1 MTSAAVVFP
10 NRSSSSDAVFGN
22 VFDLVMA
29 RTGAMRVEICEM
41 CSTINLG
48 AAHFCKGC
56 SHKLPAFYAAE
67 RASGGVAPPDHQQP
81 PVRESAWAYAC
92 AS

>member
-1 MTSAAVVFP
+1 MSSAAVVSLS
-10 NRSSSSDAVFGN
+10 RSSSDSAFGN

-29 RTGAMRVEICEM
+29 RTGVMRFEICEM

-56 SHKLPAFYAAE
+56 SHKLPASYAAE
-67 RASGGVAPPDHQQP
+67 CASKRVVTPDHQQP
-81 PVRESAWAYAC
+81 AVREPLWAYA
-92 AS
+92 

>member
-1 MTSAAVVFP
+1 MSSVAVVSVS
-10 NRSSSSDAVFGN
+10 RSASDAAFGN

-29 RTGAMRVEICEM
+29 RTGLMRFEICEM

-56 SHKLPAFYAAE
+56 SHKLPASYAVE
-67 RASGGVAPPDHQQP
+67 RASKRVVPSDHQQP
-81 PVRESAWAYAC
+81 AVGMSSCAYA
-92 AS
+92 